1 MTKEEFMQMLKDP
14 DVRDEIREM
23 KSERGSREVLDF
35 KEKMK
40 DWIEEKS
47 DGTINGRSAVRSG
60 LYGVLRLKL
69 GLKSMNSLSDEQ
81 LDQAYEVFEEYK
93 QLVSA

>member
-47 DGTINGRSAVRSG
+47 DGIINGRSAVRSG